1 MGSLSDRSK
10 GVLGVTQLEY
20 LQGKKPDTPT
30 KRQRLGGEIGTST
43 SKVPN
48 VIF

>member
-1 MGSLSDRSK
+1 MSSLSDRSK
-10 GVLGVTQLEY
+10 GVLGDTQLEY
-20 LQGKKPDTPT
+20 LQGKKRGTPT
-30 KRQRLGGEIGTST
+30 KRQQLGEIRSST

>member
-10 GVLGVTQLEY
+10 GVLGDTQLEH
-20 LQGKKPDTPT
+20 LPGEKPGMPT
-30 KRQRLGGEIGTST
+30 KRQQLGEIGSST